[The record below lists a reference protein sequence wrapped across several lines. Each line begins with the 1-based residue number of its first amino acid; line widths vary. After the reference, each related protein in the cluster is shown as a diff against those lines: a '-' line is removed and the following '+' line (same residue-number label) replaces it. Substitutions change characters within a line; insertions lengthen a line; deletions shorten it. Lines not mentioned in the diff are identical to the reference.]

1 MDPRLLDIIQHE
13 LDVIR
18 ADPVESVGFGD
29 KTYMPYEVNGAEAL
43 MSIADPAVTD
53 RLLAEARSDAD
64 RAYRLAV
71 LHVLGRRTDATVD
84 DALLIT
90 LRDADLRATS
100 AYLLGRPGFKG
111 YPARTRDMA
120 RIRQE
125 LRQHLEDDSVFKDPF
140 YKRNF
145 RTQDFVLAAFVR
157 LTGPEHFESLD
168 PDLADLIGYS
178 LPRFGDDVRH
188 RLLSQAA
195 NLRT

>member
-13 LDVIR
+13 LSVIR

-64 RAYRLAV
+64 RVYRLAV

-84 DALLIT
+84 DALVST
-90 LRDADLRATS
+90 LHDADLRATS
-100 AYLLGRPGFKG
+100 AYLLGRAGFKG
-111 YPARTRDMA
+111 YPGRTRDKE
-120 RIRQE
+120 RIRQG
-125 LRQHLEDDSVFKDPF
+125 LHKYLEDDSVFEDPF
-140 YKRNF
+140 YKRKF

-157 LTGPEHFESLD
+157 LTGPEHFDSLE

-178 LPRFGDDVRH
+178 LPRFDDRVR
-188 RLLSQAA
+188 RSLLEQAA
-195 NLRT
+195 NLTT